1 MDERQ
6 EKSILEMGRGAI
18 MERADYEMSAMIRN
32 ILDPNTSAKAAR
44 KLNITLTFKPGDD
57 RQTIVMDCVATSK
70 LASTNAVTTMLYVL
84 DENTIVEMAPQ
95 IPGQMA
101 VDIGEQETPPKLR
114 LIKTA
119 GWEIFMLKEFIEH
132 IQKTTQ
138 PLITNVN
145 GSTFRITSDGDV
157 KEILPTIFH
166 PDTLDLNSLDALVT
180 MVRTEASEMD
190 APLYIAVPDCKT
202 VCCFGQSRDYDERC
216 FRQVYYEAHAT
227 DVPGWDQKVTLG
239 FEEAQIALRTRFQ
252 ETPDTVYAMKLVSD
266 ISLGAKVI
274 YNDNG
279 IATSVTTQKGVA
291 LQTNEQIRPLVKL
304 RPYRT
309 FQEVEQPESIFL
321 IRVSDRGIS
330 FIEADGG
337 MWRLTARET
346 IKKYLE
352 GRLEQ
357 EVSEGSVH
365 VVL

>member
-1 MDERQ
+1 
-6 EKSILEMGRGAI
+6 
-18 MERADYEMSAMIRN
+18 
-32 ILDPNTSAKAAR
+32 
-44 KLNITLTFKPGDD
+44 
-57 RQTIVMDCVATSK
+57 
-70 LASTNAVTTMLYVL
+70 
-84 DENTIVEMAPQ
+84 
-95 IPGQMA
+95 
-101 VDIGEQETPPKLR
+101 
-114 LIKTA
+114 
-119 GWEIFMLKEFIEH
+119 MLKEFIEH

-138 PLITNVN
+138 PLITTVN
-145 GSTFRITSDGDV
+145 GSTFCVTSDGNT
-157 KEILPTIFH
+157 EELLPTIFH
-166 PDTLDLNSLDALVT
+166 PYTLDLNSLDALVT

-202 VCCFGQSRDYDERC
+202 VRCFGQSRDYDERC

-252 ETPDTVYAMKLVSD
+252 ETPDTLYAMKLVSD

-279 IATSVTTQKGVA
+279 IATTITTQKGVA

-352 GRLEQ
+352 GRLEH

-365 VVL
+365 VVLSKEMPLAGLAHLSGADRHHAEQLHPYHRGRK